1 MEKIRA
7 VIVYLLRLVLFPFV
21 FLAIVP
27 FLIARDVLH
36 LIRVLSRRARGV
48 CPRCAGQPP
57 HRDNC
62 QVCLGMIFIGH
73 KPPPEIRALWAE
85 RYATLLRGEKAFKD

>member
-7 VIVYLLRLVLFPFV
+7 VIVFALRLALFPFV
-21 FLAIVP
+21 FLVIFT
-27 FLIARDVLH
+27 FLVIRDVLR
-36 LIRVLSRRARGV
+36 LIRRLARHARGV

-57 HRDNC
+57 HRDHC

-73 KPPPEIRALWAE
+73 KPPPEVRALWAE
-85 RYATLLRGEKAFKD
+85 RYAALRRGEKAFKD